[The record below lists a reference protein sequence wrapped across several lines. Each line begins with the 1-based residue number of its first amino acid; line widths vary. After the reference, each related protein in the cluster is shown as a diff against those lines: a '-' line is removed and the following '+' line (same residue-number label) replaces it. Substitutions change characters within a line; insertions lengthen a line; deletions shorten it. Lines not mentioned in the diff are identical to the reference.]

1 MTDTTNVLDAM
12 ALEAEIRSDP
22 VKWAYWKL
30 RDSKGNPWNAR
41 WYQRDLLHDVAFNSV
56 NKLAVRMG
64 RRVGKTETMCVYML
78 WRAMHNKGERLLVAT
93 PYENQVRLI
102 FMRLKELING
112 CDELR
117 EAVVR
122 DVSNPYII
130 EFENGTAIMGFTVGA
145 TSGNAGASIRGQ
157 RADFLFLDEVDF
169 MSREGVDATIAIT
182 YEDPKRIGVWASS
195 TPIGKRDFFYEICT
209 KPETGYSPYHYPS
222 TVNPDFDEEMEG
234 EFRATMTEQ
243 GYIHEVLAEFGEETL
258 GVFSKTMVERA
269 RDQLL
274 YSYKPLSLFERKLAE
289 KNKYDLSKLIELGP
303 YTLNSPPPQAI
314 RILGVDW
321 DKFANATQLVGVV
334 YDASANK
341 LRVEGRWEIP
351 RGDFT
356 FDNAVKKIIE
366 LNEIYDFNEIFLDAG
381 SGEMQ
386 IETLRLYGKDNPHT
400 GLHKKVNRVQFS
412 MNVEVPDPVTGIVD
426 KKKAKH
432 FMVNQ
437 TAMLLERDRIL
448 MSPFDDMI
456 WRQFMDYRVVKITQA
471 GDPVYTSE
479 NEHALDAFMLGVLG
493 FSMKYPEITKTM
505 IRFKP
510 ATRVATIQH
519 EEGGFEQ
526 LLSGVGDVLTPAVK
540 TRRQVDPS
548 VSSMVAST
556 RGSRKRNEF
565 GIGRR
570 GGKGEYKRSMF

>member
-1 MTDTTNVLDAM
+1 MSSQPNVLEAM
-12 ALEAEIRSDP
+12 ALEADIRRDP
-22 VKWAYWKL
+22 VKWAMWKL
-30 RDSKGNPWNAR
+30 KDIKGNPWNAR

-78 WRAMHNKGERLLVAT
+78 WRAMHNPNERLLVAT

-102 FMRLKELING
+102 FMRLKELINS
-112 CDELR
+112 CDELK
-117 EAVVR
+117 ESVVR

-130 EFENGTAIMGFTVGA
+130 EFANGTAIMGFTVGA

-209 KPETGYSPYHYPS
+209 KPETGYKPYHYPS

-243 GYIHEVLAEFGEETL
+243 GYIHEVLAEFGEETM
-258 GVFSKTMVERA
+258 GVFGKAMVERA
-269 RDQLL
+269 RDQFL
-274 YSYKPLSLFERKLAE
+274 YTYRDLNVFEQKVAKKNGYKVEEIVK
-289 KNKYDLSKLIELGP
+289 IGQ
-303 YTLNSPPPQAI
+303 YTLDRPAPYGV
-314 RILGVDW
+314 RILAADW
-321 DKFANATQLVGVV
+321 DKYGAATQIVGLV
-334 YDASANK
+334 YDTDYQK

-356 FDNAVKKIIE
+356 FDTAVKKIIE
-366 LNEIYDFNEIFLDAG
+366 LDEIHNYNAIMLDAG

-386 IETLRLYGKDNPHT
+386 IETLKLHGKENPHT
-400 GLHKKVNRVQFS
+400 NLHKKVHRVQFS
-412 MNVEVPDPVTGIVD
+412 MNVEVPDPITGEID

-448 MSPFDDMI
+448 VSPFDNMI
-456 WRQFMDYRVVKITQA
+456 WQQFMDYRVVKITQS

-479 NEHALDAFMLGVLG
+479 NEHALDALMLGVLG
-493 FSMKYPEITKTM
+493 FAIHYPQITKTM
-505 IRFKP
+505 IEFKP
-510 ATRVATIQH
+510 ATHVGTIQH
-519 EEGGFEQ
+519 QEGGMER
-526 LLSGVGDVLTPAVK
+526 LMTGTDDPLTPMKSSA
-540 TRRQVDPS
+540 RRVDPA
-548 VSSMVAST
+548 VSTMVASS
-556 RGSRKRNEF
+556 GKRSSKGF
-565 GIGRR
+565 GIGAR
-570 GGKGEYKRSMF
+570 GGKGTYKRSMF